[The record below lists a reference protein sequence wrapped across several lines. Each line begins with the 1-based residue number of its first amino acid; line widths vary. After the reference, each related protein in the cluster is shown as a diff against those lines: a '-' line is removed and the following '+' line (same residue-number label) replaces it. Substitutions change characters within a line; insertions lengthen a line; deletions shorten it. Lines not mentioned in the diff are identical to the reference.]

1 MTNKSSLRKKPKRK
15 EMSDKER
22 IRDFQRKLYR
32 KAKQEK
38 EYRFYILYDKIHQKH
53 FLREA
58 YRRAK
63 SNGGSPGTDRI
74 TFREIESNGLEKFI
88 ETLQEELMENR
99 YKPQPVKRKMILK
112 ENGKQ
117 RPLGIPTIRDR
128 VVQMSCKMV
137 IEPIFEADFEE
148 TSYGFRPKRSA
159 ADAIRSIKVNLKEGR
174 TEVLDADLQS
184 YFDTIPHDKLL
195 ITVAQRLSDKKVLR
209 LIKQWLKAP
218 IEDEGRISGGKKNKT
233 GIPQG
238 GVISPLL
245 SNIYLH
251 LLDRIIC
258 KPTSIFSRLEIK
270 IIRYADDFVLL
281 GKRIPE
287 EAREKLGEILQRM
300 ELRLNDEKS
309 RLVDAREEK
318 FDFLGFTIRYDRDY
332 HGRNR
337 KYWNIVPSKKSEKRV
352 RGNIKEF
359 LERNRHRNPE
369 IIAGGLNQRIKGW
382 INYYTIE
389 KVSYPGVS
397 KRNLRWYLSNKLY
410 RFYRRK
416 SQRKSKLYNQGAFD
430 KLVKKY
436 GMTDPSKYRPMTT
449 VKA

>member
-58 YRRAK
+58 YRRVK

-88 ETLQEELMENR
+88 ETLQEELMESR

-195 ITVAQRLSDKKVLR
+195 ITVAQRLSDKKVLH

-258 KPTSIFSRLEIK
+258 KTTSIFSRLEIK

-281 GKRIPE
+281 GTRIPE

-337 KYWNIVPSKKSEKRV
+337 KYWNIVPSV
-352 RGNIKEF
+352 M
-359 LERNRHRNPE
+359 
-369 IIAGGLNQRIKGW
+369 
-382 INYYTIE
+382 
-389 KVSYPGVS
+389 
-397 KRNLRWYLSNKLY
+397 LS
-410 RFYRRK
+410 
-416 SQRKSKLYNQGAFD
+416 G
-430 KLVKKY
+430 
-436 GMTDPSKYRPMTT
+436 
-449 VKA
+449 